1 MQYKDEY
8 FTGIQA
14 RIKEIQR
21 EIERREIEQGKQ
33 DSPASIPQ
41 TKVTRA
47 LSPENRIKFLEQDL
61 QENLDLLADR
71 DFDRLVISSETRNQ
85 RVLVQQ
91 MLGVSER
98 IAIPMAICYLA
109 FHQKKV
115 SPEKFSELIDQTE
128 HKDLSEFPTHIIDVV
143 FDYKETIA
151 LKRMGLIDDPS
162 EAKQLASKAS
172 KAIAAGTQLL
182 FDKLFDKL
190 N

>member
-14 RIKEIQR
+14 RIKEIQQ
-21 EIERREIEQGKQ
+21 EIEQKKQ
-33 DSPASIPQ
+33 DSPASIPP

-47 LSPENRIKFLEQDL
+47 LSPENRIKFLKQDL
-61 QENLDLLADR
+61 QENLDLLADG
-71 DFDRLVISSETRNQ
+71 DFDRLVISDKTRAQ
-85 RVLVQQ
+85 RVSIQR

-115 SPEKFSELIDQTE
+115 SPEEFSELIDQVVHE
-128 HKDLSEFPTHIIDVV
+128 DLNKFPTHIIDVV

-172 KAIAAGTQLL
+172 KAIAAGIQLL
-182 FDKLFDKL
+182 FDTL

>member
-14 RIKEIQR
+14 RIQEIQQ
-21 EIERREIEQGKQ
+21 EIEQKKQ
-33 DSPASIPQ
+33 DSPASVPQ
-41 TKVTRA
+41 TKVTHA

-61 QENLDLLADR
+61 QENLDLLADG
-71 DFDRLVISSETRNQ
+71 DFDRLVISDQTRAQ
-85 RVLVQQ
+85 RVSIQR

-98 IAIPMAICYLA
+98 IAIPMAICHLA

-115 SPEKFSELIDQTE
+115 SPEEFSELIDQVVHE
-128 HKDLSEFPTHIIDVV
+128 DLNKTHIIDVV

-182 FDKLFDKL
+182 FDKL